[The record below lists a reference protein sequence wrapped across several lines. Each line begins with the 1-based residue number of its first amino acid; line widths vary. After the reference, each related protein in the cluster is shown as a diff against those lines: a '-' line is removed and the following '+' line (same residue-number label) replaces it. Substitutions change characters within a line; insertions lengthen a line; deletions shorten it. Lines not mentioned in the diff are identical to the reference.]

1 MKKILL
7 LLFFATV
14 SGFLPG
20 QGEVKILSGS
30 GGLLGKSGTG
40 AGFSGKIII
49 PNNLKTGKPQLFRPN
64 MMYGYVL
71 NDSILIPFE
80 YEELDFRYSDFM
92 LAKRNGFW
100 GALNKKG
107 EAVLPFDYKI
117 LKQLKKGALLARKST
132 ESGLL
137 SPSNEVLV
145 PFEYKTITQLN
156 DSTLVFNRQYKQL
169 VVNVLGQNE
178 VQVISTMEYD
188 WFEKVGDNDIQI
200 FSARPSGG
208 KMGIVDLNNRVLLPF
223 EYPKII
229 RFSGNLIVVINENE
243 FCGLV
248 NFQNQLL
255 VPMIYRSIDY
265 TENPNVLMVYDERWK
280 KGMIDSMGKVIIPIQ
295 YTFCGLLNNLDFVK
309 CKTMNS
315 HYSLWDLNGK
325 QLTSDIYENFSG
337 EKTHPTLIFG
347 YLSDKKKWHIL
358 DRNGQVLNR
367 DLVDSYTVFPFGFV
381 CVINEKVAIFDL
393 LGKQMTDFI
402 YTNPQ
407 RFKSMEEAKDK
418 AQKLGLP
425 SETRLVCSAKKTD
438 GQFVYIDD
446 EGKEFL
452 MK

>member
-156 DSTLVFNRQYKQL
+156 DSTLVFNRQY
-169 VVNVLGQNE
+169 
-178 VQVISTMEYD
+178 
-188 WFEKVGDNDIQI
+188 
-200 FSARPSGG
+200 
-208 KMGIVDLNNRVLLPF
+208 
-223 EYPKII
+223 
-229 RFSGNLIVVINENE
+229 
-243 FCGLV
+243 
-248 NFQNQLL
+248 
-255 VPMIYRSIDY
+255 
-265 TENPNVLMVYDERWK
+265 
-280 KGMIDSMGKVIIPIQ
+280 
-295 YTFCGLLNNLDFVK
+295 
-309 CKTMNS
+309 
-315 HYSLWDLNGK
+315 
-325 QLTSDIYENFSG
+325 
-337 EKTHPTLIFG
+337 
-347 YLSDKKKWHIL
+347 
-358 DRNGQVLNR
+358 
-367 DLVDSYTVFPFGFV
+367 
-381 CVINEKVAIFDL
+381 
-393 LGKQMTDFI
+393 
-402 YTNPQ
+402 
-407 RFKSMEEAKDK
+407 
-418 AQKLGLP
+418 
-425 SETRLVCSAKKTD
+425 
-438 GQFVYIDD
+438 
-446 EGKEFL
+446 
-452 MK
+452 